1 MSSKIKKEKGSLSRR
16 DFLKAIS
23 AIGGA
28 AIISSGCSPEPLDKL
43 VSYAIPPEDVIPGV
57 PNFYST
63 ALPHSPVGSS
73 IVVKIREGRAIK
85 VEGNPLD
92 PVCKGS
98 TTAETQASLQG
109 LYDPD
114 RIKQPLFRNDR
125 NNLVP
130 LTWTSA
136 LDILSKKLNEK
147 PKNIYFLSDNTT
159 GTLDVLINSFC
170 NKINAKRI
178 KYEML
183 SYEHISYGNYLS
195 FGKRLIP
202 TYKID
207 KANYLLSFGAD
218 FLETWLSPDEYNRR
232 FSKMHSIDGKRKGKF
247 VQIEPKL
254 TLTGAKAD
262 EWVPAAPNTSLY
274 LALGLIN
281 YIKQKGL
288 NKKPIPNTFSNLS
301 DFNLSTTSRITGV
314 STESIKKIAKDF
326 AKSKSA
332 LAIGGSI
339 SNAGNQE
346 HLTIVAINILNHITN
361 NLDKVDFDN
370 NLSLSNASPYSDIL
384 DFVNKAKSGEVD
396 IVLIHN
402 TNPVYSLSDSLD
414 IEKAFEK
421 IPYKI
426 SFNSNMDETTEFC
439 DLVLPDAHPL
449 EQWGDYEG
457 KKGNRYIIQPVM
469 KPLYGNLSV
478 GECIVSIF
486 NDVEPTKGNITSKSY
501 LDYLKNSWRKLSTEG
516 SFEDFWNKVLVSGGL
531 FKEYASAS
539 NVSFSSSRRHSVVLP
554 EFNQERLN
562 LYITPSYRFYDG
574 RSANKSWLQEL
585 PDLLTTAVWDSWVE
599 INSKLADKLKIKEG
613 DYVEIESNYG
623 KITTQAY
630 LSKAMRPDTVSIS
643 LGQGHTSM
651 GRYASDRGVN
661 PINLLDGNE
670 IGQAGNLNWSSTK
683 VVIRKTGRWS
693 QFVKVQHS
701 YSQENRDI
709 AQTIALSKL
718 IKDHH
723 DEKHDEHHNG
733 TSYGQDKGHHDEHHG
748 DHHAT
753 YDYDMYKEYDYFV
766 HKWGMNIDLDKCVG
780 CGACVVACYAEN
792 NIPVVGKEQVANGRH
807 MAWLKLE
814 RFQDEEDHLGDTR
827 IDTRILPQMCQHCEN
842 APCEPVCPVFAT
854 YHNPEGLNLMVYS
867 RCVGTRYCS
876 NNCSYKVRRFN
887 WFKYE
892 WPEPLNYQ
900 LNPDVTVRSKGVM
913 EKCNLCLQRINYAK
927 DKAKDE
933 NRKVRDGEIRC
944 ACEQA
949 CGCDAITFG
958 DLNDP
963 KSKLSKLNKSE
974 RTYHVLSELNT
985 RPTISYLKKIE
996 WDKG

>member
-1 MSSKIKKEKGSLSRR
+1 MSSNSKKENGALSRR

-28 AIISSGCSPEPLDKL
+28 AVISSGCSPEPLDKL
-43 VSYAIPPEDVIPGV
+43 VSYAIPPENVIPGI

-63 ALPHSPVGSS
+63 ALPHSPVGAS
-73 IVVKIREGRAIK
+73 IIVKVREGRAIK

-98 TTAETQASLQG
+98 TSAETQASLQG

-125 NNLVP
+125 SNLVP
-130 LTWTSA
+130 LTWGSG
-136 LDILSKKLNEK
+136 LDILTKKLNEK
-147 PKNIYFLSDNTT
+147 QKTIYFISDNTT
-159 GTLDVLINSFC
+159 GTLDKLLDAFC

-178 KYEML
+178 KYETL

-202 TYKID
+202 TYKIED
-207 KANYLLSFGAD
+207 ARYLLSFGAD
-218 FLETWLSPDEYNRR
+218 FLETWLSPEEYTSR
-232 FSKMHSIDGKRKGKF
+232 FTKMHSIKGKRKGKF
-247 VQIEPKL
+247 VQVEPKL

-262 EWVPAAPNTSLY
+262 EWVPSAPNTNLY
-274 LALGLIN
+274 LVLGLIN
-281 YIKQKGL
+281 YIKQKRL
-288 NKKPIPNTFSNLS
+288 NKNPVPNTFANLS
-301 DFNLSTTSRITGV
+301 DFDLSTTSKVTGI
-314 STESIKKIAKDF
+314 STKSIKKIAEDF
-326 AKSKSA
+326 AKSKSS

-339 SNAGNQE
+339 SNAGE
-346 HLTIVAINILNHITN
+346 DEYLTVLAINLLNYITN
-361 NLDKVDFDN
+361 NLDKIDFDN
-370 NLSLSNASPYSDIL
+370 HLSLSKASSYSEIL

-396 IVLIHN
+396 VVLVHN
-402 TNPVYSLSDSLD
+402 ANPVYSLSDSLG
-414 IEKAFEK
+414 IAKAFEK

-426 SFNSNMDETTEFC
+426 SFNSSLDETTEIC

-457 KKGNRYIIQPVM
+457 KKGNRYLIQPVM
-469 KPLYGNLSV
+469 KPLYGNLSL

-486 NDVEPTKGNITSKSY
+486 NNVEPMEENITSNTY
-501 LDYLKNSWRKLSTEG
+501 LDYLKNSWKTFSDGG
-516 SFEDFWNKVLVSGGL
+516 SFKDFWNKTLKSGGL
-531 FKEYASAS
+531 FNEIANTSNISFNASGKYT
-539 NVSFSSSRRHSVVLP
+539 VKVP
-554 EFNQERLN
+554 EFNQEKLN
-562 LYITPSYRFYDG
+562 LHITPSYRFYDG

-599 INSKLADKLKIKEG
+599 INSKLAEKLKIKEG
-613 DYVEIESNYG
+613 DFIDIESDFG
-623 KITTQAY
+623 KVTTQAY
-630 LSKAMRPDTVSIS
+630 LSKAMRADTISIS
-643 LGQGHTSM
+643 LGQGHKSM
-651 GRYASDRGVN
+651 GRYASNRGIN
-661 PINLLDGNE
+661 PTNLIDGNK
-670 IGQAGNLNWSSTK
+670 IGKAGNLDWSSTK
-683 VVIRKTGRWS
+683 VVIAKTGEWS
-693 QFVKVQHS
+693 QFVKVQNS
-701 YSQENRDI
+701 FSQENRDI

-718 IKDHH
+718 LKDHH
-723 DEKHDEHHNG
+723 DDH
-733 TSYGQDKGHHDEHHG
+733 HHG
-748 DHHAT
+748 AHHAEH
-753 YDYDMYKEYDYFV
+753 DMYREYDYFV

-814 RFQDEEDHLGDTR
+814 RFQDEEAHLGETRVDTR
-827 IDTRILPQMCQHCEN
+827 IFPQLCQHCEN

-854 YHNPEGLNLMVYS
+854 YHNPEGINVMVYS

-913 EKCNLCLQRINYAK
+913 EKCNLCLQRINDAK
-927 DKAKDE
+927 DNAKDE
-933 NRKVRDGEIRC
+933 NRKVRDGEIRP

-949 CGCDAITFG
+949 CSCDAITFG

-963 KSKLSKLNKSE
+963 KSKLSKINKSE
-974 RTYHVLSELNT
+974 RKYTVLSELNT

-996 WDKG
+996 WDKD